1 MTGMHRRLTGK
12 IKPYRSDK
20 PVAHTDG
27 SDGAYRVGPG
37 RPPKEYQFRPG
48 VSGNPK
54 GASRKTSPI
63 ATDLKGLLERALS
76 KKLKLRQGEQERFV
90 SKGALGIEQL
100 VNQFAK
106 GDRYARREL
115 IALAK
120 TLGVDLTA
128 GQGKTIENALA
139 AAAFTAEDEAII
151 ADFLRRQG
159 VQPEHRGD
167 DVDVALNENDLE
179 KSVNNATEEES
190 S

>member
-1 MTGMHRRLTGK
+1 MTGTHRLTGK

-20 PVAHTDG
+20 PVVDTDG

-63 ATDLKGLLERALS
+63 ATDLKGLLERELS
-76 KKLKLRQGEQERFV
+76 KKLKLQQGEQERFV
-90 SKGALGIEQL
+90 SKAAVGIEQL

-106 GDRYARREL
+106 GDRYARRDL
-115 IALAK
+115 IALAE

-139 AAAFTAEDEAII
+139 AAFAAEDEAII
-151 ADFLRRQG
+151 ADFLQRQG

-167 DVDVALNENDLE
+167 DVDVALNENDSEESVHNATQE
-179 KSVNNATEEES
+179 KSS
-190 S
+190 